1 MGVMKFTIKINFEK
15 IAFASVF
22 FVLSL
27 SIPGFSQHSLE
38 LIYKKVDST
47 DLHITLDY
55 PPNYQPGKSYPT
67 LVFFFGGG
75 WNGGS
80 IAQFEPHARYFA
92 SRGMICVRPD
102 YRVKSRQGATPFA
115 SVEDAKSAVRYLRQ
129 HASLLGIDPNQLVA
143 AGGSAGGHL
152 AAAAALLPGLNAT
165 TDDPSISTVPQAL
178 VLYNPVIDN
187 SPEGYGY
194 ERIGERYP
202 EFSPMHNLDKGSPPT
217 IFFLGTADK
226 LIPVSTARAYQ
237 KKIEEKGGRCD
248 LHLYEGQPH
257 GFFNYKEK
265 DLTYFKDTVLKT
277 DTFLQSLGYLKGK
290 STLEEFLKGE

>member
-1 MGVMKFTIKINFEK
+1 MKHNMYINFK
-15 IAFASVF
+15 KTALAGAF

-27 SIPGFSQHSLE
+27 SIPGLSQHSLE
-38 LIYKKVDST
+38 LVYKKVDST

-55 PPNYQPGKSYPT
+55 PPDYQPGKIYPT

-92 SRGMICVRPD
+92 SRGMVCARAD
-102 YRVKSRQGATPFA
+102 YRVKSRQGTTPFA
-115 SVEDAKSAVRYLRQ
+115 AVEDAKSAMRYLRQ
-129 HASLLGIDPNQLVA
+129 HASLLGIDPARIVA
-143 AGGSAGGHL
+143 SGGSAGGHL

-165 TDDPSISTVPQAL
+165 TDDQSISTVPQAL
-178 VLYNPVIDN
+178 VLYNPVID
-187 SPEGYGY
+187 SGPEGYGY
-194 ERIGERYP
+194 ERIGERYK

-226 LIPVSTARAYQ
+226 LIPVSTGQAY
-237 KKIEEKGGRCD
+237 KKKVEEQGGRMD

-277 DTFLQSLGYLKGK
+277 DTFLRSLGYLKGK
-290 STLEEFLKGE
+290 STLEEFLKGK